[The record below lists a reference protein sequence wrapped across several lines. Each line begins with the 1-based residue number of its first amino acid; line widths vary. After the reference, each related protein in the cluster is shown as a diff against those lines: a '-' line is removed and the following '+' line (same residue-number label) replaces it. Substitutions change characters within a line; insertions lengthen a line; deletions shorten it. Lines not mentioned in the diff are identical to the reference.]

1 MDDDGYDRV
10 KSEMFLESRG
20 YQRIPVTSIENGMT
34 IAIFSKVDGER
45 LDMIHISKI
54 ENDLGKYFGFFD
66 YRMMVFFRKD
76 SKKIKPVCQNIWMG
90 SYDEQDKHDSWP
102 LNNSSHRYY
111 MNRIYLI
118 DDDLSDFIREECTA
132 ISPGTFRGKDLC
144 GISGFYRKH
153 ISSAKT
159 IDDFIR

>member
-1 MDDDGYDRV
+1 MDDDGYDIV
-10 KSEMFLESRG
+10 KSEIFLESRG
-20 YQRIPVTSIENGMT
+20 YHMIPVTSIEKGMT
-34 IAIFSKVDGER
+34 VAMFTKVNGER

-54 ENDLGKYFGFFD
+54 ENDLGKYFSFFD

-76 SKKIKPVCQNIWMG
+76 SHKIKPVCQNIWLSSDYG
-90 SYDEQDKHDSWP
+90 CDPHDSWP

-118 DDDLSDFIREECTA
+118 DDDLSDFIKEECTA
-132 ISPGTFRGKDLC
+132 ISPGTFKGKDLC

-153 ISSAKT
+153 ISSART